1 MHYKGMIY
9 VAWTENSIYQ
19 LIKKKMEGWKTL
31 LGIILARV
39 ADESYCNRFGHVQ
52 TVVRG
57 EVKVCV

>member
-19 LIKKKMEGWKTL
+19 LIKKKMEEWKTL
-31 LGIILARV
+31 LGIIPTPV
-39 ADESYCNRFGHVQ
+39 ADESYRNRFGHVQ

-57 EVKVCV
+57 EDW